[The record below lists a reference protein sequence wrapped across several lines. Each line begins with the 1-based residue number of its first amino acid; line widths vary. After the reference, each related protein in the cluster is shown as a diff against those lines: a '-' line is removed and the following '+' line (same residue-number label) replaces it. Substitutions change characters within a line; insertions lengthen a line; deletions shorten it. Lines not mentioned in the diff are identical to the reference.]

1 MFPAH
6 VGQKIGS
13 ASSASGFYVFV
24 ASRNTF
30 HCLLKV
36 LTHPFKISG
45 QDIVESS
52 SGVLAMA
59 VGVLLQLCL
68 ALGLQGHHFHNCSDT
83 NTDSPPHYW
92 AVAGSSAT
100 RTMVQLTS
108 LPVDPVTLPL
118 LPFTW

>member
-30 HCLLKV
+30 NCLLKV
-36 LTHPFKISG
+36 LTLPFEVSG

-83 NTDSPPHYW
+83 NTDSLPHYC
-92 AVAGSSAT
+92 AGVVGSSAT
-100 RTMVQLTS
+100 RTTVQLTS
-108 LPVDPVTLPL
+108 LPVEPVTLPL
-118 LPFTW
+118 LPFT